1 MLMDFVRNA
10 GCNTSIPFDLQSK
23 VQERL
28 TCISEQHRRLRFY
41 EEIVF
46 HTGEPLPFAALE
58 HKDTPRLGHLED
70 RHAEDRRG
78 WVRASSGVDDIIGA
92 YDDRDVRFRETTVD
106 LVHVDKLVIRD
117 PSLGEQYV
125 HVTRHAACDRM
136 YGIAEEHAVGGSA
149 EDPPCSYVPSA
160 TTIYDLGIREYSSGR
175 KSHSSPSTFGP
186 FAFGLRSHARGAILR
201 SLIWR

>member
-10 GCNTSIPFDLQSK
+10 GCDASSPFDLQPK

-58 HKDTPRLGHLED
+58 HKDTLRLGHLED

-78 WVRASSGVDDIIGA
+78 GVRASSGVDDIIGA
-92 YDDRDVRFRETTVD
+92 YDDCDVRFRETTVD

-117 PSLGEQYV
+117 SSLGEQYV

-136 YGIAEEHAVGGSA
+136 YGIADV
-149 EDPPCSYVPSA
+149 
-160 TTIYDLGIREYSSGR
+160 
-175 KSHSSPSTFGP
+175 SSPLLDEVAKLPGLWYGGRLPPVSRGGPQPPGFGAEP
-186 FAFGLRSHARGAILR
+186 VKRQSHTRGP
-201 SLIWR
+201 